1 MPTREEI
8 QAAQALY
15 DEAVAMYEAAAEE
28 FAALE
33 KVITEAL
40 RGGRRPSDA
49 DLKEED
55 RLRAKLS
62 IARYQVSRRVLT
74 ILRPPPSGLP
84 SK

>member
-8 QAAQALY
+8 HAAQTLY

-40 RGGRRPSDA
+40 RGGRKPSDA
-49 DLKEED
+49 DLKEET
-55 RLRAKLS
+55 RLRAKVS

-74 ILRPPPSGLP
+74 IMRPPPGGLP
-84 SK
+84 EQ